1 MSVSNNETSKSHES
15 YKAWTVDNSESRV
28 SQLLTSTPKRSI
40 LKGTKSPDPYSSP
53 VYKRIKSDH
62 FLELAERRVSF
73 ASATRIRIFERDE
86 VSNSPAKRT
95 KINKPDQEPLTTL
108 FDTDIPTANSENAY
122 ISRLTG
128 SPLDRRKRRPDLFGS
143 PPGKQS
149 SERPHVVYPE
159 YRIRRMRSLVEDMKD
174 DNIDGDESPDDFRQY
189 LSQASPVDKKKLF
202 DEASMHEL
210 HKNNQAHKTGNN
222 DVIDNNSINNNNN
235 DDNARPDPFKQLPKE
250 IGDSQSSSLLS
261 SAPSLDRQPPPRMS
275 MFSIREG
282 TGSMIVTEEEE
293 VMEKQRQR
301 QQQHLTS
308 SEGKKSMLPP
318 PPRPSILSQISRRT
332 TLDSINSNNSSKQIE
347 GNKDSPLEP
356 LSTSILWDEFSDDY
370 FKRLSTLNRLHNI
383 GNKTKS
389 MQSPNKS
396 NMSSNLGGEEDREAS
411 PIHNN
416 SRLSSLKPSLRFDST
431 IYSSENSNNINS
443 KNDSNNNN
451 NKNNKDNNH
460 TNDNQHN
467 SNITTTA
474 TSNTPNY
481 LRHHSITHN
490 INSIRKNNNNI
501 TNNNSTDITIKN
513 HINIDDNMSD
523 DTNNDDTNI
532 TNNNNDNINSSNNN
546 TNNNHST
553 VNKTPTPPISPFTFE
568 ISKIGIDLNDH
579 SFTSGYDDKMMSM
592 NEDNDVNIFEEEFPQ
607 LYHSFTDDI
616 PLSQT
621 ISLATFLRNIGVV
634 FSENLPTI
642 TRRTSGSVVTKPA
655 TLVEQATA
663 AASTIPEIEIYKKMA
678 SFLEDSIKNYSEQI
692 NKLDHELT
700 ENNPQFFAEYMDGS
714 SVARQRMEKG
724 FHLIKQWA
732 EEMVDHD
739 WHQYYKSELQS
750 LVQLLES
757 NKKQQ
762 RLDEEYLRQSDRRL
776 TEEYP
781 QLIKY
786 QTELNKIIEIAREKK
801 NHHKKMN
808 YDLLERRESD
818 IKEQAMA
825 IENSRNEWSNL
836 TDEEMSVKNQL
847 EKMKLRQKEL
857 RAAIEKAE
865 STKNSHPYV
874 SEKELLEAKEKYE
887 ESSGLCGWKLEN
899 TTKDTIQF
907 AIDNDLSIL
916 INLNK
921 LRNHQLDSVLIR
933 MLEKKEHEYGSFT
946 ELIYGLHLVT
956 DGIWDEKT
964 IVQTIAIY
972 WNRLKL
978 IRQEILKLRSRF
990 WIEVYPISDESTI
1003 KLTGRGITCKIVISN
1018 YVKKIKVSVVFDISP
1033 QQIMTYPHSINLS
1046 SLKMQLHYGDIQF
1059 DELNKLLRD
1068 KIQEHGV
1075 FNFRD
1080 NLDSVFNID
1089 E

>member
-1 MSVSNNETSKSHES
+1 
-15 YKAWTVDNSESRV
+15 
-28 SQLLTSTPKRSI
+28 
-40 LKGTKSPDPYSSP
+40 
-53 VYKRIKSDH
+53 
-62 FLELAERRVSF
+62 
-73 ASATRIRIFERDE
+73 
-86 VSNSPAKRT
+86 
-95 KINKPDQEPLTTL
+95 
-108 FDTDIPTANSENAY
+108 
-122 ISRLTG
+122 
-128 SPLDRRKRRPDLFGS
+128 
-143 PPGKQS
+143 
-149 SERPHVVYPE
+149 
-159 YRIRRMRSLVEDMKD
+159 MRSLVEDIKD
-174 DNIDGDESPDDFRQY
+174 DNIDDDESLDDFRQY

-202 DEASMHEL
+202 DEANMQEL
-210 HKNNQAHKTGNN
+210 HKNSQVHENSNKDIRNN
-222 DVIDNNSINNNNN
+222 NPIKNDNNN
-235 DDNARPDPFKQLPKE
+235 DDVRPDPFKQLPKE
-250 IGDSQSSSLLS
+250 VGDSQSSSLLS
-261 SAPSLDRQPPPRMS
+261 SAQSLDRQPPPRMS

-293 VMEKQRQR
+293 VMEKQRQ
-301 QQQHLTS
+301 QHPSS
-308 SEGKKSMLPP
+308 SENKKTMLPP

-332 TLDSINSNNSSKQIE
+332 TLDSMNSNNSSKQIE
-347 GNKDSPLEP
+347 VSKDSPLEP

-383 GNKTKS
+383 GNRIKS
-389 MQSPNKS
+389 MRSPNKS
-396 NMSSNLGGEEDREAS
+396 NIPSNLGGEEEGEVS
-411 PIHNN
+411 SINSH
-416 SRLSSLKPSLRFDST
+416 SRLSSSKPPLRFNST
-431 IYSSENSNNINS
+431 MYNIKNNNN
-443 KNDSNNNN
+443 NDSKDNNNN
-451 NKNNKDNNH
+451 NKNH

-467 SNITTTA
+467 TNITTMT
-474 TSNTPNY
+474 TSNSSNY
-481 LRHHSITHN
+481 LHHHSTTH
-490 INSIRKNNNNI
+490 NNNNNNH
-501 TNNNSTDITIKN
+501 NNNSTDVSIKN
-513 HINIDDNMSD
+513 HININNNMND
-523 DTNNDDTNI
+523 DTNNNNNNSNTNI
-532 TNNNNDNINSSNNN
+532 TNNDNDNINTSNNNTHNTTIQN

-642 TRRTSGSVVTKPA
+642 TRRTSGGIVTKPA
-655 TLVEQATA
+655 TLIEQATA
-663 AASTIPEIEIYKKMA
+663 AASTLPEIEIYKKMA
-678 SFLEDSIKNYSEQI
+678 SFLENSIKSYSEQI

-714 SVARQRMEKG
+714 SSARQRMEKG

-732 EEMVDHD
+732 EEMADHD
-739 WHQYYKSELQS
+739 WHQYYKSELQA

-762 RLDEEYLRQSDRRL
+762 RLDEDYLRQSDHQL

-781 QLIKY
+781 QLIKC
-786 QTELNKIIEIAREKK
+786 QTELNKIVEVAREKK

-818 IKEQAMA
+818 IKEQAIA

-836 TDEEMSVKNQL
+836 TDEEMTVKNQL
-847 EKMKLRQKEL
+847 EKMKLRQREL

-865 STKNSHPYV
+865 STKDSHPYV

-887 ESSGLCGWKLEN
+887 ESSGLCGWKLED

-916 INLNK
+916 INLSK
-921 LRNHQLDSVLIR
+921 LRKHQVDSVLIR

-946 ELIYGLHLVT
+946 ELVYGLHLVT
-956 DGIWDEKT
+956 DGIWNENT
-964 IVQTIAIY
+964 IMQTIAIY

-990 WIEVYPISDESTI
+990 WIEVYPINDESTI

-1018 YVKKIKVSVVFDISP
+1018 YIKKIKVSVIFDISP
-1033 QQIMTYPHSINLS
+1033 QQIMTYPHSIDLS
-1046 SLKMQLHYGDIQF
+1046 GLKTQLHYGDIQF

-1080 NLDSVFNID
+1080 NLNSVFNID